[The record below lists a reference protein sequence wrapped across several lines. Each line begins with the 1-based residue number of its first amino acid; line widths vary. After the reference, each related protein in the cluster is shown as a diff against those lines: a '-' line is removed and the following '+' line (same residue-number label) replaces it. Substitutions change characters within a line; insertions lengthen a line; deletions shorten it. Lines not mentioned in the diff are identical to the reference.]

1 MTSHFLQFS
10 TKENKENYPLYTVM
24 VAIKKVLETK
34 NQKTW
39 ILMFLI

>member
-10 TKENKENYPLYTVM
+10 TKENKENYTAVA
-24 VAIKKVLETK
+24 AIKKVLETK
-34 NQKTW
+34 DQKTW